1 MVILRMQATFGCL
14 DGAVL
19 ELSDGLNCLVLPNGA
34 GKSTW
39 AAFLT
44 AMFYG
49 VDPAARKSRGR
60 LPVRLQFAPW
70 SGKPMAGIVHLK
82 LEEREIVLERSSAAR
97 PMDTFRAYDP
107 VTGQAVAG
115 LTGDNCGQV
124 LWGVEREVFLRTA
137 MIGGDLSVT
146 ADQALLQRLQNL
158 ASTGR
163 ESDSARAAA
172 ETLKAWKNRCRY
184 HNTGLLPETEAA
196 ISRTKAAL
204 SRAEAAAAAQRK
216 GVQALEQAEESAKL
230 RRAALERE
238 IAAART
244 AARAAAQAAEHD
256 PPLETLLKLDA
267 QASRL
272 PGGGA
277 PLPPACRGKRPE
289 ALLPAAQQAL
299 ETLRAPLPRWGLPLG
314 GGALVLAVAAALLAA
329 QKPVPA
335 AGAAIAALC
344 LLLWGAGALARRRKI
359 QRARQAILKAWQVD
373 DAAALLPQAVACRD
387 ALLRDWE
394 EEVLLEEVRAFAPE
408 AETTSQA
415 RTAIAQALARQQ
427 ALARAQAALS
437 AAERRRN
444 GEGDEPLD
452 ALRAQAETLSRQA
465 AALGDPDALS
475 AKLQALEDTRTAL
488 QKRERALTL
497 ALDALSAAAET
508 LTEAYG
514 PRLTAPAG
522 RYLAAL
528 TGGQFDGLVLQDGQ
542 VLTARERP
550 SGLQRPLEQLSR
562 GTADQVWL
570 ALRLALTG
578 LLLPPA
584 APLILDDALLT
595 FDSGR
600 TAAAL
605 EQLRREGRQILLFSC
620 RKLEES
626 S

>member
-49 VDPAARKSRGR
+49 VDPAARKSPGR

-124 LWGVEREVFLRTA
+124 LWGVERAVFLRTA

-204 SRAEAAAAAQRK
+204 SRAEAAAAAQRQ
-216 GVQALEQAEESAKL
+216 GAQALEQAEESAKL

-277 PLPPACRGKRPE
+277 PLPLACRGKRPE
-289 ALLPAAQQAL
+289 ALLPAAEQAL
-299 ETLRAPLPRWGLPLG
+299 ETLRAPLPRWSLPLG

-344 LLLWGAGALARRRKI
+344 LLAWGAGALVRRRKT
-359 QRARQAILKAWQVD
+359 QKARQAILKEWQVD
-373 DAAALLPQAVACRD
+373 DPAALLPQAVACRD

-408 AETTSQA
+408 TETTSQA

-437 AAERRRN
+437 AAERRRD

-542 VLTARERP
+542 VLTARERL

-626 S
+626 P

>member
-82 LEEREIVLERSSAAR
+82 LEEREIVLERTSAAR

-124 LWGVEREVFLRTA
+124 LWGVERAVFLRTA

-196 ISRTKAAL
+196 ISRTRAAL

-216 GVQALEQAEESAKL
+216 GAQALEQAEESAKL

-277 PLPPACRGKRPE
+277 SLPPACRGKRPE
-289 ALLPAAQQAL
+289 ALLPAAEQAL

-314 GGALVLAVAAALLAA
+314 GGILVLAVAAALLAA

-344 LLLWGAGALARRRKI
+344 LLAWGAGALARCRKT
-359 QRARQAILKAWQVD
+359 QKTRQAILKAWQVD

-437 AAERRRN
+437 AAERRRD
-444 GEGDEPLD
+444 GEGAEPLD

-497 ALDALSAAAET
+497 AMDALATAAET

-542 VLTARERP
+542 VLTARERL

-570 ALRLALTG
+570 SLRLALTG

-605 EQLRREGRQILLFSC
+605 QQLRREGRQILLFSC

>member
-82 LEEREIVLERSSAAR
+82 LETREIVLERTSAAR

-124 LWGVEREVFLRTA
+124 LWGVERAVFLRTA

-172 ETLKAWKNRCRY
+172 GTLKAWKNRCRY

-204 SRAEAAAAAQRK
+204 SRAEAAAAAQRQ
-216 GVQALEQAEESAKL
+216 GAQALEQAEESAKL

-277 PLPPACRGKRPE
+277 SLPPACRGKRPE

-344 LLLWGAGALARRRKI
+344 LLLWGTGALARCRKT
-359 QRARQAILKAWQVD
+359 QKARQAILKAWQVD
-373 DAAALLPQAVACRD
+373 DPAALLPQAVACRD

-437 AAERRRN
+437 AAERRRD

-488 QKRERALTL
+488 MHRERALTL

-542 VLTARERP
+542 VLTARERL

-570 ALRLALTG
+570 SLRLALTG
-578 LLLPPA
+578 LLLPQA

>member
-49 VDPAARKSRGR
+49 VDSAARKSRGR

-82 LEEREIVLERSSAAR
+82 LETREIILERTSAAR

-146 ADQALLQRLQNL
+146 PDQALLQRLQNL
-158 ASTGR
+158 AATGR

-196 ISRTKAAL
+196 ISSTKAAL

-216 GVQALEQAEESAKL
+216 GVQALEQAEERAKL

-277 PLPPACRGKRPE
+277 SLPPACRGKRPE
-289 ALLPAAQQAL
+289 ALLPAAEQAL

-329 QKPVPA
+329 QKPVIA
-335 AGAAIAALC
+335 AGAGIAALC
-344 LLLWGAGALARRRKI
+344 LLAWGAGALVRRRKS
-359 QRARQAILKAWQVD
+359 QKARQAILKAWQVD
-373 DAAALLPQAVACRD
+373 DPAALLPQAVACRD

-408 AETTSQA
+408 TETTSQA

-437 AAERRRN
+437 AAERRRD
-444 GEGDEPLD
+444 GEGTEPLD

-497 ALDALSAAAET
+497 AMDALATAAQT

-522 RYLAAL
+522 RYLSAL

-570 ALRLALTG
+570 SLRLALTG

-595 FDSGR
+595 FDGGR

-605 EQLRREGRQILLFSC
+605 QQLRREGRQILLFSC

>member
-82 LEEREIVLERSSAAR
+82 LEEREIVLERTSAAR

-124 LWGVEREVFLRTA
+124 LWGVERAVFLRTA

-196 ISRTKAAL
+196 ISCTKAAL

-216 GVQALEQAEESAKL
+216 GAQALEQAEERAKL

-277 PLPPACRGKRPE
+277 SLPPACRGKRPE

-335 AGAAIAALC
+335 AGAATAALC
-344 LLLWGAGALARRRKI
+344 LLLWGAGALARCRKT
-359 QRARQAILKAWQVD
+359 QKARQAILKAWQVD
-373 DAAALLPQAVACRD
+373 DPAALLPQAVACRD

-444 GEGDEPLD
+444 GEGAEPLD

-497 ALDALSAAAET
+497 AMDALATAAQT

-522 RYLAAL
+522 RYLSAL

-570 ALRLALTG
+570 SLRLALTG

-626 S
+626 P

>member
-19 ELSDGLNCLVLPNGA
+19 ELHDGLNCLLLPNGA

-49 VDPAARKSRGR
+49 VDSAARKSRGK
-60 LPVRLQFAPW
+60 LPVRLQYAPW
-70 SGKPMAGIVHLK
+70 SGKPMAGIVHLR
-82 LEEREIVLERSSAAR
+82 LPEREIVLERTSAAR

-146 ADQALLQRLQNL
+146 PDQALLQRLQNL
-158 ASTGR
+158 AATGR

-196 ISRTKAAL
+196 IFSTRAAL
-204 SRAEAAAAAQRK
+204 ARAETAAAARRK
-216 GVQALEQAEESAKL
+216 SAEALEEAEEKTRA
-230 RRAALERE
+230 RRAALEAE
-238 IAAART
+238 LAAART
-244 AARAAAQAAEHD
+244 ALRAAAQAAEHD
-256 PPLETLLKLDA
+256 PPLDTLFKLDA
-267 QASRL
+267 QAASL
-272 PGGGA
+272 SGGGTA
-277 PLPPACRGKRPE
+277 LPPACRGRRPE

-299 ETLRAPLPRWGLPLG
+299 EALRAPLPRWGLPLG
-314 GGALVLAVAAALLAA
+314 GGVLALALSGVLLAV
-329 QKPVPA
+329 QKPM
-335 AGAAIAALC
+335 AAIAAAAAVC
-344 LLLWGAGALARRRKI
+344 LFAWGALGAFRRWKL
-359 QRARQAILKAWQVD
+359 QKARQDILKEWQVED
-373 DAAALLPQAVACRD
+373 EAALLPKAVACRD

-408 AETTSQA
+408 AETPAQA

-427 ALARAQAALS
+427 ALARAQGELS
-437 AAERRRN
+437 AAERRRDGA
-444 GEGDEPLD
+444 GEEPLD
-452 ALRAQAETLSRQA
+452 ALRAQAEALSRQA
-465 AALGDPDALS
+465 EAIGDPDVLT
-475 AKLQALEDTRTAL
+475 AKLQELEDTRTAL
-488 QKRERALTL
+488 QKRERALSL
-497 ALDALSAAAET
+497 ALDALSSAAET

-528 TGGQFDGLVLQDGQ
+528 TAGQFDGLVLKDGQ
-542 VLTARERP
+542 VLTVRERA

-570 ALRLALTG
+570 SLRLALTR

-595 FDSGR
+595 FDGGR

-605 EQLRREGRQILLFSC
+605 QQLRQEERQILLFTC

>member
-19 ELSDGLNCLVLPNGA
+19 ELSDGLNCLVLPNCA

-82 LEEREIVLERSSAAR
+82 LETREIVLERSSAAR

-124 LWGVEREVFLRTA
+124 LWGVERAVFLRTA

-196 ISRTKAAL
+196 ISCTRAAL

-216 GVQALEQAEESAKL
+216 GAQALEQAEESAKL

-272 PGGGA
+272 TGGGA

-289 ALLPAAQQAL
+289 ALLPAAEQAL

-335 AGAAIAALC
+335 AGAATAALC
-344 LLLWGAGALARRRKI
+344 LLLWGAGALARCRKT

-373 DAAALLPQAVACRD
+373 DPAALLPQAVACRD

-408 AETTSQA
+408 AKTPTQA

-427 ALARAQAALS
+427 ALARAQGALS
-437 AAERRRN
+437 AAERRRD

-497 ALDALSAAAET
+497 AMDALATAAET

-542 VLTARERP
+542 VLTAHECV

>member
-82 LEEREIVLERSSAAR
+82 LEEREIVLERTSAAR

-124 LWGVEREVFLRTA
+124 LWGVERAVFLRTA

-196 ISRTKAAL
+196 ISCTRAAL

-277 PLPPACRGKRPE
+277 SLPPACRGKRPE
-289 ALLPAAQQAL
+289 ALLPAAEQAL

-335 AGAAIAALC
+335 AGAATAALC
-344 LLLWGAGALARRRKI
+344 LLAWGAGALVRRRKS
-359 QRARQAILKAWQVD
+359 QKTRQAILKAWQVD
-373 DAAALLPQAVACRD
+373 DPAALLPQAVACRD

-408 AETTSQA
+408 AKTPTQA

-437 AAERRRN
+437 AAERRRD

-626 S
+626 P

>member
-124 LWGVEREVFLRTA
+124 LWGVERAVFLRTA

-196 ISRTKAAL
+196 ISCTRAAL

-277 PLPPACRGKRPE
+277 SLPPACRGKRPE

-314 GGALVLAVAAALLAA
+314 GGILVLAVAAALLAA

-344 LLLWGAGALARRRKI
+344 LLTWGAGALVRRRKI

-373 DAAALLPQAVACRD
+373 DPAALLPQAVACRD

-394 EEVLLEEVRAFAPE
+394 EEVLLEEVRAFAPK

-427 ALARAQAALS
+427 ALARAQAALT
-437 AAERRRN
+437 AAERRRD

-497 ALDALSAAAET
+497 AMDALATAAQT

-522 RYLAAL
+522 RYLSAL

-542 VLTARERP
+542 VLTAHECV

-570 ALRLALTG
+570 SLRLALTG

>member
-124 LWGVEREVFLRTA
+124 LWGVERAVFLRTA

-277 PLPPACRGKRPE
+277 SLPPACRGKRPE

-335 AGAAIAALC
+335 AGAATAALC
-344 LLLWGAGALARRRKI
+344 LLAWGAGALVRRRKS
-359 QRARQAILKAWQVD
+359 QKTRQAILKAWQVD
-373 DAAALLPQAVACRD
+373 DPAALLPQAVACRD

-437 AAERRRN
+437 AAERRRD

-465 AALGDPDALS
+465 AALGDPDAL
-475 AKLQALEDTRTAL
+475 AAQLQALEDTRTAL

-497 ALDALSAAAET
+497 AMDALATAAQT

-522 RYLAAL
+522 RYLSAL

-626 S
+626 Q

>member
-124 LWGVEREVFLRTA
+124 LWGVERAVFLRTA

-272 PGGGA
+272 PGGGVS
-277 PLPPACRGKRPE
+277 LPPACRGKRPE
-289 ALLPAAQQAL
+289 ALLPAAEQAL

-314 GGALVLAVAAALLAA
+314 GGILVLAVAAALLAA

-408 AETTSQA
+408 AKTPTQA

-427 ALARAQAALS
+427 ALARAQAALT
-437 AAERRRN
+437 AAERRRD

-542 VLTARERP
+542 VLTAHECV

-626 S
+626 P

>member
-124 LWGVEREVFLRTA
+124 LWGVERAVFLRTA

-196 ISRTKAAL
+196 ISSTKAAL

-216 GVQALEQAEESAKL
+216 GAEALEQAEERAKL

-277 PLPPACRGKRPE
+277 SLPPACRGKRPE
-289 ALLPAAQQAL
+289 ALLPAAEQAL

-335 AGAAIAALC
+335 AGAGIAALC
-344 LLLWGAGALARRRKI
+344 LLAWGAGALVRRRKS
-359 QRARQAILKAWQVD
+359 QKARQAILKAWQVD
-373 DAAALLPQAVACRD
+373 DPAALLPQAVACRD

-408 AETTSQA
+408 TETTSQA

-437 AAERRRN
+437 AAERRRD
-444 GEGDEPLD
+444 GEGAEPLD

-497 ALDALSAAAET
+497 AMNALATAAQT

-522 RYLAAL
+522 RYLSAL

-570 ALRLALTG
+570 SLRLALTG

-605 EQLRREGRQILLFSC
+605 QQLRREGRQILLFSC

>member
-19 ELSDGLNCLVLPNGA
+19 ELHDGLNCLVLPNGA

-82 LEEREIVLERSSAAR
+82 LETREIILERTSAAR

-158 ASTGR
+158 AATGR

-196 ISRTKAAL
+196 ISSTKAAL

-216 GVQALEQAEESAKL
+216 GVQALEQAEERAKL

-277 PLPPACRGKRPE
+277 SLPPACRGKRPE
-289 ALLPAAQQAL
+289 ALLPAAEQAL

-329 QKPVPA
+329 QKPVIA
-335 AGAAIAALC
+335 AGAGIAALC
-344 LLLWGAGALARRRKI
+344 LLAWGAGALVRRRKS
-359 QRARQAILKAWQVD
+359 QKARQAILKAWQVD
-373 DAAALLPQAVACRD
+373 DPAALLPQAVACRD

-408 AETTSQA
+408 TETTSQA

-437 AAERRRN
+437 AAERRRD
-444 GEGDEPLD
+444 GEGTEPLD
-452 ALRAQAETLSRQA
+452 VLRAQAETLSRQA

-497 ALDALSAAAET
+497 AMNALATAAQT

-522 RYLAAL
+522 RYLSAL

-570 ALRLALTG
+570 SLRLALTG

-605 EQLRREGRQILLFSC
+605 QQLRREGRQILLFSC

>member
-124 LWGVEREVFLRTA
+124 LWGVERAVFLRTA

-196 ISRTKAAL
+196 ISCTRAAL

-216 GVQALEQAEESAKL
+216 GAQALEQAEESAKL

-272 PGGGA
+272 PGGGVS
-277 PLPPACRGKRPE
+277 LPPACRGKRPE
-289 ALLPAAQQAL
+289 ALLPAAEQAL

-335 AGAAIAALC
+335 AGAATAALC
-344 LLLWGAGALARRRKI
+344 LLLWGAGALARCRKT

-408 AETTSQA
+408 AKTPTQA

-437 AAERRRN
+437 AAERRRD

-626 S
+626 P

>member
-82 LEEREIVLERSSAAR
+82 LEEREIVLERTSAAR

-124 LWGVEREVFLRTA
+124 LWGVERAVFLRTA

-196 ISRTKAAL
+196 ISCTRAAL

-277 PLPPACRGKRPE
+277 SLPPACRGKRPE
-289 ALLPAAQQAL
+289 ALLPAAEQAL

-335 AGAAIAALC
+335 AGAATAALC
-344 LLLWGAGALARRRKI
+344 LLLWGAGALARCRKT
-359 QRARQAILKAWQVD
+359 QKARQAILKAWQVD
-373 DAAALLPQAVACRD
+373 DPAALLPQAVACRD

-408 AETTSQA
+408 AKTPTQA

-437 AAERRRN
+437 AAERRRD

-626 S
+626 P

>member
-124 LWGVEREVFLRTA
+124 LWGVERAVFLRTA

-277 PLPPACRGKRPE
+277 SLPPACRGKRPE
-289 ALLPAAQQAL
+289 ALLPAAEQAL

-344 LLLWGAGALARRRKI
+344 LLAWGAGALVRRRKT
-359 QRARQAILKAWQVD
+359 QKARQAILKAWQVD
-373 DAAALLPQAVACRD
+373 DPAALLPQAVACRD

-437 AAERRRN
+437 AAERRRD

-465 AALGDPDALS
+465 AALGDPDALL

-497 ALDALSAAAET
+497 AMDALATAAQT

-522 RYLAAL
+522 RYLSAL

-570 ALRLALTG
+570 SLRLALTG

-626 S
+626 P